1 MTGVCHCSDVRNSAN
16 GSLVARAAIVALLLL
31 AMVACGGG
39 DDDADADAKADPPS
53 TSAPAAAEPF
63 TGYDGYES
71 QQYDGTTHWICH
83 PDLEADQCGDLD
95 TTVVQAD
102 GSTEVEEIE
111 PAEDPPIDCFYAYP
125 TASSDPAPS
134 ADFDVNESEIDTVRS
149 QTAQFG
155 SLCRVFAPAYRQVPL
170 VAVTTR
176 DEAARKLAYDDVLDA
191 FKTYMTQEN
200 DGRGVVLIGHSQ
212 GAGILQR
219 IMTAEMDG
227 NPELRRL
234 LVSALLLGTSVAV
247 PEGADVGGQFKEI
260 PACREAGQTGCVIS
274 FASFPADQPPSES
287 GGSFF
292 GRASGEGMQA
302 LCVNPAELAGGDGLA
317 DPILY
322 NKATLLGSVGPNP
335 AYDTPYVSMPGA
347 MKAECVT
354 SGALNY
360 LAFAPAGAPGE
371 VRDVAKPLVQ
381 GLGPTWGLHTMDA
394 NLPQGD
400 LLAIVEQQSESFT
413 S

>member
-1 MTGVCHCSDVRNSAN
+1 LTGVCHCSDVRTSAN
-16 GSLVARAAIVALLLL
+16 GSFLTRVAIAALLLL
-31 AMVACGGG
+31 PAVACAGG
-39 DDDADADAKADPPS
+39 DDAKPDPSS
-53 TSAPAAAEPF
+53 TSAPEPAEASAEPF

-71 QQYDGTTHWICH
+71 QQYDGTTNWICH
-83 PDLEADQCGDLD
+83 PDSDTDQCGDLD

-102 GSTEVEEIE
+102 GSTEVEQIE

-134 ADFDVNESEIDTVRS
+134 ADFDVDDSEIFTVQA

-212 GAGILQR
+212 GAGILGR
-219 IMTAEMDG
+219 LIADEMDQT
-227 NPELRRL
+227 PELRRL
-234 LVSALLLGTSVAV
+234 LVSALLLGSSVAV
-247 PEGADVGGQFKEI
+247 PAGEDVGGQFKEI

-274 FASFPADQPPSES
+274 FMSFPADQPPSEG

-317 DPILY
+317 DPILL
-322 NKATLLGSVGPNP
+322 NKASLLGSVGEF
-335 AYDTPYVSMPGA
+335 AQYDTPFVSMPGA
-347 MKAECVT
+347 LKAECAT
-354 SGALNY
+354 SGTLSY
-360 LAFAPAGAPGE
+360 LTFAPAGVAGE
-371 VRDVAKPLVQ
+371 TRDVDKLVVQ
-381 GLGPTWGLHTMDA
+381 RLGPTWGLHLMDA

-400 LLAIVEQQSESFT
+400 LLTVVEQQVESFT
-413 S
+413 R